1 MTWWRNLLRHPVR
14 SALALAGITVT
25 TAMLLDMVLLAGGIE
40 RSFERL
46 LLGRGYQIRVSP
58 SGTLPFDTEATIP
71 AAAGLRAAFRS
82 DPAIVAVA
90 PLLGASAYARA
101 GDSLVPLFAYGTDPA
116 EQAIYQLV
124 RGADLGPGD
133 SVGVLLSQP
142 TAARLGLGPGDTV
155 TVVGR
160 LDPQLAAAG
169 VERRL
174 VVRGVARL
182 LYDSRGQLS
191 VVAALPVVQSLAGL
205 RQDDRVSVFV
215 VRVGSDDEAGPV
227 TMRLRAAHPDLEVNS
242 VADMVRHF
250 RDRLVYFRQLSYILG
265 TISLVVTVLLIGTLM
280 TITVNERLGEIATLR
295 AIGVG
300 RATVV
305 RSVMAEGAA
314 LTAGGGSLG
323 ILLGLATAEYL
334 DAILTTFPG
343 LPAAISFFVP
353 DPDRLLLAAAVLLLS
368 GVGAGVYPAVLA
380 ARAPIA
386 ETLRAEAT

>member
-14 SALALAGITVT
+14 SALAIAGIMVT

-71 AAAGLRAAFRS
+71 GATALRAAFRS
-82 DPAIVAVA
+82 ETDVVAVA

-101 GDSLVPLFAYGTDPA
+101 GDSLVPLFVYGIDPA
-116 EQAIYQLV
+116 EQAIYQYV
-124 RGADLGPGD
+124 RGADLGSGD
-133 SVGVLLSQP
+133 SLGVLLSAP
-142 TAARLGLGPGDTV
+142 AATRLGLGPGDTV

-191 VVAALPVVQSLAGL
+191 LVAPLPVVQTLAGV
-205 RQDDRVSVFV
+205 RQDDRVSAFV
-215 VRVGSDDEAGPV
+215 LQVRSDDEAGPV
-227 TMRLRAAHPDLEVNS
+227 AERLRAVHPDLEVNS

-265 TISLVVTVLLIGTLM
+265 TISLVVTVLLVATLM

-305 RSVMAEGAA
+305 RSIMAEGAA
-314 LTAGGGSLG
+314 LTVAGGALG
-323 ILLGLATAEYL
+323 ILLGLVTAEYL

-343 LPAAISFFVP
+343 LPTAISFFVP
-353 DPDRLLLAAAVLLLS
+353 DADRLVLAAAVLLLT
-368 GVGAGVYPAVLA
+368 GVGAGVYPAALA

-386 ETLRAEAT
+386 VTLRAEAT

>member
-14 SALALAGITVT
+14 SALAIAGITVT

-71 AAAGLRAAFRS
+71 GAAGLRAAFRS
-82 DPAIVAVA
+82 DPGVVAVA
-90 PLLGASAYARA
+90 PLLGTSAYARA
-101 GDSLVPLFAYGTDPA
+101 GDSLVPLFAYGIDPA
-116 EQAIYQLV
+116 EQAIYESV
-124 RGADLGPGD
+124 RGAALGPGD
-133 SVGVLLSQP
+133 SLGVLLSAP
-142 TAARLGLGPGDTV
+142 AATRLGLGPGDTV

-182 LYDSRGQLS
+182 LYDFRGQLS
-191 VVAALPVVQSLAGL
+191 LVAPLPVVQSLAGV
-205 RQDDRVSVFV
+205 RQDDRVSAFV
-215 VRVGSDDEAGPV
+215 LRVRSDDEAEPV
-227 TMRLRAAHPDLEVNS
+227 TARLRAAHSDLEVNS

-265 TISLVVTVLLIGTLM
+265 TISLLVTVLLVATLM

-305 RSVMAEGAA
+305 RSIMAEGAA
-314 LTAGGGSLG
+314 LTTAGGALG
-323 ILLGLATAEYL
+323 IVLGLATAEYL

-353 DPDRLLLAAAVLLLS
+353 DPDRLLLAAAVLLLT
-368 GVGAGVYPAVLA
+368 GVGAGVYPAMLA

>member
-14 SALALAGITVT
+14 SALAIAGITVT

-46 LLGRGYQIRVSP
+46 LLGRGYQIRISP

-71 AAAGLRAAFRS
+71 GATGLRAAFKS
-82 DPAIVAVA
+82 DSGVVAVA
-90 PLLGASAYARA
+90 PLLGASTYARA
-101 GDSLVPLFAYGTDPA
+101 GDALVPLFAYGIDPA
-116 EQAIYQLV
+116 EQAIYQPV
-124 RGADLGPGD
+124 RGGDLGPGD
-133 SVGVLLSQP
+133 TAGVLLSAP
-142 TAARLGLGPGDTV
+142 AADRLGLGPGDTV

-169 VERRL
+169 VERRM

-182 LYDSRGQLS
+182 LYDFRGQLS
-191 VVAALPVVQSLAGL
+191 VVAALPVVQSLAGV
-205 RQDDRVSVFV
+205 RQDDRVSAFV
-215 VRVGSDDEAGPV
+215 LRVRSDDAAEPV

-265 TISLVVTVLLIGTLM
+265 TISLIVTLLLVATLM
-280 TITVNERLGEIATLR
+280 TITVNERLGEITTLR

-300 RATVV
+300 RASVV
-305 RSVMAEGAA
+305 RSIMAEGAA
-314 LTAGGGSLG
+314 LTVAGGALG

-334 DAILTTFPG
+334 DTILTTFPG

-353 DPDRLLLAAAVLLLS
+353 DPDRLLLAAVVLLLT